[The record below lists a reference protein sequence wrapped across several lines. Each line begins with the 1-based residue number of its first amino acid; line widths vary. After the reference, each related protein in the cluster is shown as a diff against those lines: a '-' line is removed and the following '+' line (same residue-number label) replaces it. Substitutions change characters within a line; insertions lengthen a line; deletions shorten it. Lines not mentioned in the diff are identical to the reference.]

1 MSLLPFGDC
10 SEKERNRRGLTKSV
24 LQDHGL
30 HRDARPVVGGLRGW
44 LHGSDVPQASHGKHC
59 QLDMCLDYG
68 KWEVGNQIQG

>member
-1 MSLLPFGDC
+1 M
-10 SEKERNRRGLTKSV
+10 
-24 LQDHGL
+24 LQDYGL